1 MHRVCLNSQG
11 LPANCFHRFVIS
23 DNTIEP
29 ERPMTQAAILTDIIP
44 KMPARVITL
53 EQAIAALQ
61 G

>member
-1 MHRVCLNSQG
+1 VVS
-11 LPANCFHRFVIS
+11 LPRLLANYYPRFVIS

-29 ERPMTQAAILTDIIP
+29 ERPMTQAAILQDIIP

-53 EQAIAALQ
+53 DQAIAALE

>member
-1 MHRVCLNSQG
+1 
-11 LPANCFHRFVIS
+11 VIS

-53 EQAIAALQ
+53 DEAIAALEE
-61 G
+61 